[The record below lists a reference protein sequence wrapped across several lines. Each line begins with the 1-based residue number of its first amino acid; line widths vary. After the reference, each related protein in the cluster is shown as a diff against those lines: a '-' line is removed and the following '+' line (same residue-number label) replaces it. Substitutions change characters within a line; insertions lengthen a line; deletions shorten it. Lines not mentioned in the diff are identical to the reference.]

1 MEIHVATY
9 EFYRKPVAGL
19 RTKGDVLKAL
29 HEALDEV
36 QADLQQGNVSPADIA
51 EALTFL
57 KRYYERLERLILSE
71 GVIDHREL
79 IRLQKNDPLLQQAKR
94 RFERQ
99 QARLNSR
106 VCR

>member
-1 MEIHVATY
+1 MTY

-19 RTKGDVLKAL
+19 RTKREVLTGLGD
-29 HEALDEV
+29 ALDEV
-36 QADLQQGNVSPADIA
+36 QSGLQEGGVVASDIA

-71 GVIDHREL
+71 GVLDHHEL
-79 IRLQKNDPLLQQAKR
+79 IRLQKADPLLQYAQR

-99 QARLNSR
+99 QANRRSPQ
-106 VCR
+106 